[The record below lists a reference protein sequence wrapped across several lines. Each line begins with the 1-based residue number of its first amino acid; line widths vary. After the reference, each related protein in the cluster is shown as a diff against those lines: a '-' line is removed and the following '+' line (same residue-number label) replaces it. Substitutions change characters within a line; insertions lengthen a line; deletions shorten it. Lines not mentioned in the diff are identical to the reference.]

1 MWKRRLALL
10 LLAGLVGLL
19 LLEGLVRL
27 RQYRRYGTT
36 LTTYYELEEDPVSGL
51 RIPKPGSVAGPIR
64 VNSLGFRGE
73 ELDVPKPPGR
83 RRVAFLGGS
92 TTFCA
97 EASALETSWPCQ
109 VLEGLR
115 RALPGADL
123 DLVNG
128 GAAAFSTEESLRN
141 LEFRVGP
148 LEPDLVVIYHA
159 TNDLVIESRRRA
171 IPLGLYQLDEHRP
184 GWLDRYWLSGYL
196 VRKNLRHWLRRGES
210 DPGHLTF
217 EPELLE
223 PFRVRLAELVRAAQG
238 RGALVALVTFATRLR
253 ADQTPA
259 EQQAAAASS
268 LGYMP
273 FFDTADLLA
282 GYAEANRIV
291 RAVAAETGA
300 LLIEGEESIP
310 GDAEHFADT
319 VHLRDPGLAL
329 QAERVLR
336 GLLDSAEVRARL
348 APPEPEK

>member
-1 MWKRRLALL
+1 MWKRRLVLL
-10 LLAGLVGLL
+10 CAACLAGLV

-51 RIPKPGSVAGPIR
+51 RIPKPGSEVGPIR
-64 VNSLGFRGE
+64 VNALGFRGD

-83 RRVAFLGGS
+83 RRIAFLGGS

-97 EASALETSWPCQ
+97 EASALATTWPYQ
-109 VLEGLR
+109 VLQGLR
-115 RALPGADL
+115 RALPEADL

-148 LEPDLVVIYHA
+148 LEPDVVVIYHA

-171 IPLGLYQLDEHRP
+171 IPLGLYRLDEHQP

-196 VRKNLRHWLRRGES
+196 VRKNLRHRLRRGES
-210 DPGHLTF
+210 DPGHLAF
-217 EPELLE
+217 APDLLE
-223 PFRVRLAELVRAAQG
+223 PFERRLTTLVEAVRA
-238 RGALVALVTFATRLR
+238 RGSVPVLVTFATRLR
-253 ADQTPA
+253 AGQTPA
-259 EQQAAAASS
+259 EQQAAAASA

-291 RAVAAETGA
+291 RAVAAATGA
-300 LLIEGEESIP
+300 VLIEGEEAIP

-329 QAERVLR
+329 QAERVLE
-336 GLLDSAEVRARL
+336 GLLGAPEVRARL
-348 APPEPEK
+348 ANPNTEK

>member
-1 MWKRRLALL
+1 MWKRRLVLV

-19 LLEGLVRL
+19 LVEALVRL

-36 LTTYYELEEDPVSGL
+36 LTTYYELAEDPVSGL

-64 VNSLGFRGE
+64 VNSLGFRGA
-73 ELDVPKPPGR
+73 ELDVQKPPGR
-83 RRVAFLGGS
+83 RRIAFLGGS

-97 EASALETSWPCQ
+97 EASTLETTWPHQ
-109 VLEGLR
+109 VVEGLR
-115 RALPGADL
+115 RALPGVDL

-141 LEFRVGP
+141 LAHRVGP

-171 IPLGLYQLDEHRP
+171 IGLGLYTLEEHSP
-184 GWLDRYWLSGYL
+184 GWLDGYWLSGYL
-196 VRKNLRHWLRRGES
+196 LRKNLRHWLRRDES
-210 DPGHLTF
+210 DPGHMPF
-217 EPELLE
+217 EPELLA
-223 PFRVRLAELVRAAQG
+223 PFRVRLLELVRAAQA
-238 RGALVALVTFATRLR
+238 RGAVVALVTFATRLR
-253 ADQTPA
+253 ADQTPE
-259 EQQAAAASS
+259 EQRAAAASA

-273 FFDTADLLA
+273 FFDLADLQA

-291 RAVAAETGA
+291 RAVAAETGV

-310 GDAEHFADT
+310 GDAQHFADT
-319 VHLRDPGLAL
+319 VHLRDPGLAM

-336 GLLDSAEVRARL
+336 GLLDSAQVRGKLTPR
-348 APPEPEK
+348 EK

>member
-1 MWKRRLALL
+1 MWKRRLVLL
-10 LLAGLVGLL
+10 LLAGLGSLL

-64 VNSLGFRGE
+64 VNSLGFRGD

-83 RRVAFLGGS
+83 RRIAFLGGS

-97 EASALETSWPCQ
+97 EASSLATTWPYQ
-109 VLEGLR
+109 VVEGLR

-141 LEFRVGP
+141 MEHRVGP

-171 IPLGLYQLDEHRP
+171 IPLGLYRLDEQRP

-196 VRKNLRHWLRRGES
+196 ARKNLRHLLRRDES
-210 DPGHLTF
+210 DPGHLPF
-217 EPELLE
+217 EPDLLQ
-223 PFRVRLAELVRAAQG
+223 PFRTRLTELVHAARA
-238 RGALVALVTFATRLR
+238 RGAVVALVTFATRLR
-253 ADQTPA
+253 A
-259 EQQAAAASS
+259 EQSPEEQRAAAASS

-273 FFDTADLLA
+273 FFDAADLLA

-300 LLIEGEESIP
+300 LLIGGEETIP

-329 QAERVLR
+329 QARRVVD
-336 GLLDSAEVRARL
+336 GLLAAPEVRARL
-348 APPEPEK
+348 IGPAREK